1 MTGMRVVAEIQGFHR
16 PLAKRQKSQL
26 PRSAVGGPC
35 CPLWDATQCF
45 ATGETPPVDVTLFRA
60 CVRTRGMHVSE
71 GRGSATTYGAP
82 TVITSPASLLSRRS
96 AKQILT
102 LEQGTLKSAHH
113 DSLTQVDVG
122 TELKL
127 MFAFQRRGLAFDLV
141 NLVSW
146 EVHTAWTNK
155 LYRALMSEPPPGFG
169 HVSLTQI
176 LRADQELFTVLAAE
190 FQQPLSIPIAVDPS
204 MPRSRAVPSMSDT
217 QVYAQ

>member
-1 MTGMRVVAEIQGFHR
+1 M
-16 PLAKRQKSQL
+16 
-26 PRSAVGGPC
+26 
-35 CPLWDATQCF
+35 
-45 ATGETPPVDVTLFRA
+45 
-60 CVRTRGMHVSE
+60 
-71 GRGSATTYGAP
+71 
-82 TVITSPASLLSRRS
+82 
-96 AKQILT
+96 
-102 LEQGTLKSAHH
+102 
-113 DSLTQVDVG
+113 DVG

-190 FQQPLSIPIAVDPS
+190 FQQPLSIPIAVNPS

>member
-1 MTGMRVVAEIQGFHR
+1 
-16 PLAKRQKSQL
+16 
-26 PRSAVGGPC
+26 
-35 CPLWDATQCF
+35 
-45 ATGETPPVDVTLFRA
+45 
-60 CVRTRGMHVSE
+60 MHVSE
-71 GRGSATTYGAP
+71 RRGSATTYAAP

-96 AKQILT
+96 AKQFLT
-102 LEQGTLKSAHH
+102 LEQGTLKSVHH

-190 FQQPLSIPIAVDPS
+190 FQQPLSIPIAVNPS

-217 QVYAQ
+217 QVYAQWISTDQVRQFLA